1 LVDVSH
7 QPQRIMNIQTG
18 KVDDCERAVR
28 RRFARADPE
37 PNQVIHHAGR
47 QRGLPGRPHRG
58 FVIGRRGMRG
68 LSRGYPDDIGVLE
81 LTTKNVNP
89 VTRVKKIPPA
99 YLACVPER
107 GEDLEYK
114 TMR

>member
-1 LVDVSH
+1 MNVSH
-7 QPQRIMNIQTG
+7 QSQRIMHTQTG
-18 KVDDCERAVR
+18 KIDDCKRALR
-28 RRFARADPE
+28 RCVVRADPE
-37 PNQVIHHAGR
+37 PNQVIRHTGR
-47 QRGLPGRPHRG
+47 QRGLPGHPHRG
-58 FVIGRRGMRG
+58 FVIGRRGLRG
-68 LSRGYPDDIGVLE
+68 LNRGYPDDIGVLE